1 MSRAAYIPTIDTA
14 TASSASSFT
23 YGVSFNDE
31 NEPLLSPQSTST
43 SYYTCDPEDN
53 SNRNGLG
60 RASRFSGTV
69 NLLNTILGTGM
80 LAMPAAVATVGIFPG
95 VFLTIFAGI
104 ASGTGLYLLTCCAD
118 MVGGR
123 NTSFFG
129 ASQLTWPSAAVW
141 FDLAIAIKCFGV
153 ATSYIIIVG
162 DLLPQVA
169 KSLFGLDMSR
179 GFWITVVV
187 VGILTPLGFLRTL
200 DALRHVSTL
209 AIVAVVYLTAIV
221 VYHFLSP
228 TFQHAPA
235 DEIEWFHVT
244 SGIFGQLPVFIF
256 AFTCHQNIFSVYNEL
271 KKNDRRSMVAVITSS
286 IGFSVIVYETI
297 AILGYLTFGKN
308 AKGNIVLEY
317 PSSLFVEGG
326 RLAIVLLVI
335 FSYPL
340 QLHPCRNCLDKVLA
354 IGLWTAAKISSEQ
367 QQTNNA
373 RRGKTPKEA
382 SLKKHALMSA
392 GILLGTYIVSMTIS
406 QLDLVLAFV
415 GSTGS
420 TTISF
425 ILPGAFYYK
434 LHADQPWS
442 KRPSKFI
449 ALGLALF
456 GCLVMVVCLSFNI
469 QRLVNN

>member
-80 LAMPAAVATVGIFPG
+80 LAMVRQQRESLGRMLNVVCTILIKPAAVATVGIFPG

-308 AKGNIVLEY
+308 AKGNIVLE
-317 PSSLFVEGG
+317 
-326 RLAIVLLVI
+326 
-335 FSYPL
+335 
-340 QLHPCRNCLDKVLA
+340 C
-354 IGLWTAAKISSEQ
+354 
-367 QQTNNA
+367 
-373 RRGKTPKEA
+373 
-382 SLKKHALMSA
+382 M
-392 GILLGTYIVSMTIS
+392 
-406 QLDLVLAFV
+406 
-415 GSTGS
+415 
-420 TTISF
+420 
-425 ILPGAFYYK
+425 
-434 LHADQPWS
+434 
-442 KRPSKFI
+442 
-449 ALGLALF
+449 
-456 GCLVMVVCLSFNI
+456 
-469 QRLVNN
+469 